1 LFWEGLELIYPNL
14 EVLYFAGGEPL
25 VLEQHYK
32 ILEYLISKGKTDI
45 NVQYNTNL
53 SILKFKEYDLLD
65 LWKKFKKINLWTSCD
80 GYKNVSEYV
89 RKELV
94 WEDFE
99 NNVEKVRPYVTTISS
114 VVSILTIYS
123 MPDLLLWGKR
133 KNIPVFGTTL
143 VTPSYYSLQIL
154 PENEKRN
161 ILLYYKNFIENNK
174 KDLHMTDIRHM
185 SDWLKYMKG
194 ELPDKEKLS
203 SLFKKNT
210 GLLDRNRNENF
221 TDVVP
226 QLADWYNGLTVQ

>member
-1 LFWEGLELIYPNL
+1 M
-14 EVLYFAGGEPL
+14 
-25 VLEQHYK
+25 
-32 ILEYLISKGKTDI
+32 
-45 NVQYNTNL
+45 
-53 SILKFKEYDLLD
+53 
-65 LWKKFKKINLWTSCD
+65 WTSCD
-80 GYKNVSEYV
+80 GYKNVSEYA

-174 KDLHMTDIRHM
+174 KDLHMSDIRHM